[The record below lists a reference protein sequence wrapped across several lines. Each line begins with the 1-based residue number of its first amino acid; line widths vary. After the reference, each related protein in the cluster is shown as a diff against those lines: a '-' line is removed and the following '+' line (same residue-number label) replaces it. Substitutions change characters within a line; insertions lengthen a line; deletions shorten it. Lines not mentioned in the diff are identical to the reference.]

1 MTDLA
6 EAGVRVYRYIAGRTD
21 EEYRDGESVRI
32 VTLYEPSPIEW
43 IDYSRRR

>member
-21 EEYRDGESVRI
+21 EEYREGYGLEAHGQSSVGKA
-32 VTLYEPSPIEW
+32 
-43 IDYSRRR
+43 